1 MELQIFCHNKIILSH
16 VKGVWTSCFSFFV
29 IGAKIGISLPMELLN
44 GKSMGHKNSKSS
56 IAKSSIILYSPI
68 IIMGNLWDIFT
79 LFQLV
84 MGNLWNSTVSI
95 SHIISIDKEDQE
107 NVALLW
113 HRYGKL
119 IPIAHP

>member
-1 MELQIFCHNKIILSH
+1 MELQIFCHNKIILSY

-44 GKSMGHKNSKSS
+44 GKSMGNKNSKSS

-84 MGNLWNSTVSI
+84 WVI
-95 SHIISIDKEDQE
+95 
-107 NVALLW
+107 
-113 HRYGKL
+113 YG
-119 IPIAHP
+119 IVQCQYPI